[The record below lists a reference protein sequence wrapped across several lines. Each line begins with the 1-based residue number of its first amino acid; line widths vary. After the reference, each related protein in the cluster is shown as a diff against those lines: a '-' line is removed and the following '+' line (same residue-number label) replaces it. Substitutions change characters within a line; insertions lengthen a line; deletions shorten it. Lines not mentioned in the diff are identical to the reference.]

1 MKLDEYIKTRGN
13 LEITPEEL
21 DKLLGVKVGRQ
32 KPNIGDEY
40 WSIDSFGTVC
50 IGIWKNVDADNYR
63 YYTNNCFLTAEAAE
77 QKLQIIETEIDLYK
91 YAEEHKEA
99 EIDWGNDQ
107 QLKWYLAYRCLND
120 DISFNITL
128 TVCIPKQIYFTS
140 AAIAQDA
147 IVKIGEG
154 RIKEYL
160 KYYSEIGI

>member
-13 LEITPEEL
+13 VDVAPEEL
-21 DKLLGVKVGRQ
+21 DKLLGVNLGRQ
-32 KPNIGDEY
+32 KPKYGDEY
-40 WSIDSFGTVC
+40 WFISSAGCISVDKWCNLDIDNH
-50 IGIWKNVDADNYR
+50 K
-63 YYTNNCFLTAEAAE
+63 YYTNNCFPTMDAAE
-77 QKLQIIETEIDLYK
+77 QKLRVIETEIELRK
-91 YAEEHKEA
+91 YAEKYNEA

-107 QLKWYLAYRCLND
+107 QLKWYLAYGCLND
-120 DISFNITL
+120 DISFNVTL